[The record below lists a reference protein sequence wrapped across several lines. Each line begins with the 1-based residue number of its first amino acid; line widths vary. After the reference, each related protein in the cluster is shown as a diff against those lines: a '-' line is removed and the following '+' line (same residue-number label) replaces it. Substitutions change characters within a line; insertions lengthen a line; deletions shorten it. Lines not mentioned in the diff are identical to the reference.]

1 VQVRDNNGRSVNV
14 PMLVATLITGVFI
27 TVLNQTIL
35 ATAFPTLMKAFNIST
50 ATVQWLTTGFLMVNG
65 IMIPVSAYLSAKVPT
80 KWLYISAM
88 SVFELGTVIAFL
100 ANSFPM
106 LLVARLVQ
114 ALGVGITMPLLQN
127 IMLSIFPMNKR
138 GTAMG
143 LAGIAIGVAPAIGP
157 TLSGFVI
164 DHFGWR
170 TLFDM
175 IIPVAALVLIASF
188 FFMRNVLPNTDPS
201 IDILSLLE
209 STVGFGAL
217 LYGFSEV
224 GNKGWGDPIVLGS
237 IALGVIVIGLFG
249 RRQLHLK
256 NPFVQIR
263 VFANRTF
270 TLSTILGSIANMAMV
285 GAEMVIPLYLQ
296 IIHGKSALESG
307 LTLLPGALLIA
318 IMSPVTGAVFDRI
331 GARRL
336 AQLGLFLL
344 AIATVPYAFI
354 TATTPSIYITV
365 IYAVRM
371 FGVSM
376 VMMPLTTNGMNALSG
391 EMIRHGTAV
400 NNTVR
405 QVATS
410 MTTAIMVSVLTNVT
424 NSTKPAASLLKS
436 DPLAYKNGFFSATLN
451 GYHAAFWIAT
461 GFSAVGWLLAFFL
474 NKKQQQSK
482 DVDVQKITSPDKDKK
497 EAAAQ

>member
-1 VQVRDNNGRSVNV
+1 MQVKDNNGRPVNV
-14 PMLVATLITGVFI
+14 AMLVVTLITGVFI

-35 ATAFPTLMKAFNIST
+35 ATAFPTLMKAFDIST

-80 KWLYISAM
+80 KWLYIAAM
-88 SVFELGTVIAFL
+88 SMFELGTVIAFM

-106 LLVARLVQ
+106 LLIGRLVQ
-114 ALGVGITMPLLQN
+114 ALGVGVTMPLLQN
-127 IMLSIFPMNKR
+127 IMLSIFPMEKR

-164 DHFGWR
+164 DNFGWR
-170 TLFDM
+170 TLFGM

-188 FFMRNVLPNTDPS
+188 FFMRDVLPNTNPS
-201 IDILSLLE
+201 IDILSLIE
-209 STVGFGAL
+209 STIGFGAL

-237 IALGVIVIGLFG
+237 IALGAIVIALFSM
-249 RRQLHLK
+249 RQLHLK

-263 VFANRTF
+263 VFTNRTF

-318 IMSPVTGAVFDRI
+318 LMSPVTGAVFDRI

-354 TATTPSIYITV
+354 T
-365 IYAVRM
+365 
-371 FGVSM
+371 
-376 VMMPLTTNGMNALSG
+376 
-391 EMIRHGTAV
+391 
-400 NNTVR
+400 
-405 QVATS
+405 
-410 MTTAIMVSVLTNVT
+410 
-424 NSTKPAASLLKS
+424 
-436 DPLAYKNGFFSATLN
+436 
-451 GYHAAFWIAT
+451 
-461 GFSAVGWLLAFFL
+461 
-474 NKKQQQSK
+474 
-482 DVDVQKITSPDKDKK
+482 
-497 EAAAQ
+497 